1 MTASRISTRGMAAH
15 ERGQAPPE
23 PAAGGL
29 KNDRGLWLVLGL
41 LVLYAAIHIA
51 FRLLASS
58 ALGED
63 DPIESLRAQQLLAL
77 YEPRQPPLYAW
88 ALYAVQ
94 QVMGPTVSS
103 FLAIKYAALIGTGC
117 LLYAVARRA
126 LGPGVLALMAVESL
140 ALIYQLSWRF
150 HEGYTHQVGAM
161 LAVAATTWALVRVI
175 ETARLTDFVVF
186 GLVAGVGTLTQ
197 PIFSVFLLASLL
209 AVTFEVEIRQ
219 RMFGPRF
226 FISAALIAAFAG
238 FYLWHALRH
247 AGLSG
252 LVGDP
257 WTHGWRESAAGLWN
271 AVRAPLFYLSPLILF
286 LPVLFPGFLRRAGRD
301 LSTSLLIVPA
311 SATRAS
317 AHHDARAPGAIER
330 IVLRT
335 SVLGLLLSSLGAL
348 SFGLK
353 GYASHVFMPLYIA
366 SVIWLMSA
374 VRRSDPSDLSISRFG
389 RLALA
394 IAVFA
399 LVARLANMFV
409 LDPVCKIC
417 RWGVPYEGLAAALRE
432 VDASGATIV
441 TLDHEL
447 GGNLRVH
454 FPQNPV
460 VLVRGARAIPADARL
475 DRGKLVL
482 VWSNAAKGADA
493 TTAFSSIIA
502 GVGVG
507 ARDPAAAKLVR
518 VPWQHLWRPTGYRFS
533 EWRVLVLDRP

>member
-1 MTASRISTRGMAAH
+1 MAAH
-15 ERGQAPPE
+15 ERGQAPTE
-23 PAAGGL
+23 PAAGGQ
-29 KNDRGLWLVLGL
+29 KNDRGFWLVLGL
-41 LVLYAAIHIA
+41 LALYAAIHIA

-77 YEPRQPPLYAW
+77 YEPRQPPLYTW

-103 FLAIKYAALIGTGC
+103 FLAIKYAALIATGC

-126 LGPGVLALMAVESL
+126 LGTGVLALMAVESL

-175 ETARLTDFVVF
+175 ERARLTDFVVF
-186 GLVAGVGTLTQ
+186 GLVAGAGTLTQ

-209 AVTFEVEIRQ
+209 AVTFEAEIRQ
-219 RMFGPRF
+219 RMFGPRIL
-226 FISAALIAAFAG
+226 ISAALIAAFAG
-238 FYLWHALRH
+238 FFLWHAVGH
-247 AGLSG
+247 AGLGG

-257 WTHGWRESAAGLWN
+257 FTQGWRESAAGLWN

-286 LPVLFPGFLRRAGRD
+286 LPVLFPGFLRRAGQD
-301 LSTSLLIVPA
+301 LSTSLLVVPA
-311 SATRAS
+311 SGTHAS
-317 AHHDARAPGAIER
+317 SHHDARAPGVIER

-335 SVLGLLLSSLGAL
+335 SVLGLLLSAVGAVV
-348 SFGLK
+348 FGLK

-374 VRRSDPSDLSISRFG
+374 VSRSDPSGLSISRFG

-432 VDASGATIV
+432 VGGSGATIV

-460 VLVRGARAIPADARL
+460 VLVRGVRAIPADVRL
-475 DRGKLVL
+475 DRGTLIL
-482 VWSNAAKGADA
+482 VWSDTAKGADA
-493 TTAFSSIIA
+493 KTAFSSIIS
-502 GVGVG
+502 GVG
-507 ARDPAAAKLVR
+507 AGAGDPAVAKLVR
-518 VPWQHLWRPTGYRFS
+518 VPWQHVWRPTGYRFS